1 MNTVLSYEDV
11 LSMYVEHFGVE
22 PIFDVTEWAEDPD
35 RIDQMLAAIDN
46 DEPLQDSNEDISAT
60 Y

>member
-22 PIFDVTEWAEDPD
+22 PIFDVTEWSEDPD

>member
-1 MNTVLSYEDV
+1 MNTVVSYEDV
-11 LSMYVEHFGVE
+11 LNMYVEHFGEE
-22 PIFDVTEWAEDPD
+22 PIFDVTEWSEDPD
-35 RIDQMLAAIDN
+35 RVDQMLLAIDN

>member
-1 MNTVLSYEDV
+1 MNTALSYEDV
-11 LSMYVEHFGVE
+11 FKMYVDHFGSE
-22 PIFDVTEWAEDPD
+22 PVFDVTMWSEDPD
-35 RIDQMLAAIDN
+35 RIELMFTAIDN

>member
-11 LSMYVEHFGVE
+11 LAMYVEHFGAE
-22 PIFDVTEWAEDPD
+22 PIFDVTEWSEDPD

>member
-1 MNTVLSYEDV
+1 MNTVVSYEDV
-11 LSMYVEHFGVE
+11 LNMYVEHFGEE
-22 PIFDVTEWAEDPD
+22 PIFDVTEWSEDPD
-35 RIDQMLAAIDN
+35 RIDQMLLAIDN